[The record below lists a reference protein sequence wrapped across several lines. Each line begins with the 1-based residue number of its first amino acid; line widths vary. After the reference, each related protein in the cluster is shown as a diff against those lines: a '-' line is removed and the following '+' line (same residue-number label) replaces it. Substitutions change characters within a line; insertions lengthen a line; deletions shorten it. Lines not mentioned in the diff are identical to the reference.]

1 MTWKLILYGSIK
13 LSRTELHVSQY
24 MLFVCLLTVSGD
36 FYLGLRCASL
46 QILLRTAVA
55 RPGAREAMREPRHAA
70 PQL

>member
-36 FYLGLRCASL
+36 FTWGSDVPRSKFSFALQSPAPGLER
-46 QILLRTAVA
+46 Q
-55 RPGAREAMREPRHAA
+55 
-70 PQL
+70 